1 MKSLSI
7 FYVAFLFITINVNAQ
22 ISEDSISLES
32 STGIIRGT
40 LLLPEKSEKVPL
52 VIMIAGS
59 GPTDRDG
66 NNPMMKNNSLKMLA
80 HGLGENGIASLRY
93 DKRGIGESKNA
104 GITEKDLRFEH
115 YVEDVKSWI
124 ELLNV
129 DKRFSKLIIIGH
141 SEGSLIGMI
150 ASNTQKVD
158 AFISLAG
165 VGRPAAEIIKE
176 QLKAQPQFVLD
187 QAMPILEQLERGEKV
202 EEVPPFL
209 FTIFRPSVQPYII
222 SWFKYNPI
230 VEIAKL
236 EKPIMIIQGT
246 TDIQVG
252 TVDAVL
258 LAAANERTK
267 KEIIEGMNHVL
278 KMAPADR
285 MKNMQTYS
293 DPELPVHDELL
304 EKIVAFINEQLD

>member
-258 LAAANERTK
+258 LAAANERSK